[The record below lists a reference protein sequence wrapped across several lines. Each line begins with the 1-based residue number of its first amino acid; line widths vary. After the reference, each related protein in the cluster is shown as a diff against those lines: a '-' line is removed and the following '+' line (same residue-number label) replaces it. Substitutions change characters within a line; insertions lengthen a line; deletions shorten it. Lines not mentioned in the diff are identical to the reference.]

1 MPLYLVLCAHP
12 SVKTDLIPG
21 MKKGAIQWAVKTSSP
36 STTLSLLS
44 WSLGGRS
51 GTTSAISPS

>member
-1 MPLYLVLCAHP
+1 MPLYLVLFAHP
-12 SVKTDLIPG
+12 FVKTDLIPG
-21 MKKGAIQWAVKTSSP
+21 MKKAVQWAVKTSSP

-44 WSLGGRS
+44 WGLGGRS